1 MKNEKELPV
10 FELESMTKEDK
21 RFAAMTMVSNGHSY
35 FDIVKVLGYG
45 KTQAK
50 KIELNVKMSGLLFN
64 ETPNFHQDS
73 FYGPSVQFSDEME
86 YGESI
91 YNLKYDP
98 EELEGQEKII
108 YKSMV
113 AKDKLEAAKTDFRD
127 D

>member
-10 FELESMTKEDK
+10 FELDSMTKEDK

-50 KIELNVKMSGLLFN
+50 KIELNVKMSGLIFK
-64 ETPNFHQDS
+64 ETPNFYEDS
-73 FYGPSVQFSDEME
+73 FYGPSVQFTEEME
-86 YGESI
+86 YGEST

-98 EELEGQEKII
+98 EELDGQEKII

-113 AKDKLEAAKTDFRD
+113 AKEKLKSAKTSFRD

>member
-10 FELESMTKEDK
+10 FELESMTQEDK
-21 RFAAMTMVSNGHSY
+21 RFAAMKMVSNGHTY

-50 KIELNVKMSGLLFN
+50 KIVLNVKMSGLVFK
-64 ETPNFHQDS
+64 ETPNFYEDS
-73 FYGPSVQFSDEME
+73 FYGPSIQFTDEME
-86 YGESI
+86 YAESI

-98 EELEGQEKII
+98 EELDGQEKII
-108 YKSMV
+108 YKSMI
-113 AKDKLEAAKTDFRD
+113 AKEKLKDAKSNLRD